1 MAAKIEGACARGRA
15 IQDSLPLFCFTRH
28 LPSHTVSAPMT
39 SVLALLATIA
49 TLFAAWRA
57 MRRIRYF
64 LHIFQLETYKFD
76 RYGRW
81 IGDHVRSVVVRRS
94 HLVGAGLLLLALV
107 GFAYARSTWVAVVLL
122 PLWALAF
129 ISSRRY
135 RSDQEKKPLAFT
147 ARMTR
152 LAMVTAFVA
161 MIPVVMGGLYGG
173 STGEAE
179 GFLWYLLGF
188 LITDL
193 GAPLWVAI
201 GAGLMLPVEAII
213 QEGFKREARRR
224 LQDRSD
230 LTVVGVTGS
239 YGKTSTKFIVAELL
253 RQKYSVYA
261 TPSSYNTP
269 MGMCLAVNEHLEP
282 QHQVLVLEYGVR
294 YPGDMDELCD
304 IAEPDVSVVTTIGVA
319 HFETMGSVDAI
330 AAEKQILVERT
341 RFDGPVVL
349 NADDERVDAM
359 TAEADGP
366 VWRISAT
373 GRSDADITAHNI
385 HYDTEG
391 TSFVVTDDTGAEATF
406 RTSLLGVHNVTN
418 VLLAVAVGRSMGMRL
433 RQMAHA
439 VERVEPIEHR
449 LQLQRQGEITVIDDA
464 FNSNPVGARN
474 AVEILDQM
482 EGGRRVIVTPGMIEL
497 GDRQWEENKAF
508 GTHIADH
515 DIDLAV
521 LIGDEQ
527 TAAIREGLDEGQYPD
542 DRVKVF
548 PSFFG
553 AQAFLD
559 TYLEPGDVVLY
570 ENDLPDQYDEG

>member
-1 MAAKIEGACARGRA
+1 
-15 IQDSLPLFCFTRH
+15 
-28 LPSHTVSAPMT
+28 MT

-57 MRRIRYF
+57 MRRLRFF

-81 IGDHVRSVVVRRS
+81 LRGHLRSVVVQRS
-94 HLVGAGLLLLALV
+94 HLVGAGLLLLASV
-107 GFAYARSTWVAVVLL
+107 GFAYVESSWVAVTLL

-135 RSDQEKKPLAFT
+135 RSDQEKKPLSFT

-152 LAMVTAFVA
+152 LAAVTALVA
-161 MIPVVMGGLYGG
+161 MSPVVLGGLYGW
-173 STGEAE
+173 SAGEAD

-201 GAGLMLPVEAII
+201 GAGVMHPVEMII

-224 LQDRSD
+224 LEERPD
-230 LTVVGVTGS
+230 LTVVGITGS

-253 RQKYSVYA
+253 RQKYNVYA

-269 MGMCLAVNEHLEP
+269 MGLCLAVNEHLDP
-282 QHQVLVLEYGVR
+282 QHQVLVLEYGIR
-294 YPGDMDELCD
+294 YSGDMDELCE
-304 IAEPDVSVVTTIGVA
+304 IVEPNASVVTTIGVA

-330 AAEKQILVERT
+330 AAEKQKLVERT
-341 RFDGPVVL
+341 RSDGPVVL
-349 NADDERVDAM
+349 NADDEHVDAM
-359 TAEADGP
+359 AAEADGP
-366 VWRISAT
+366 VWRISAM
-373 GRSDADITAHNI
+373 GRSDADITAHNV

-391 TSFVVTDDTGAEATF
+391 TSFVVRDDTGTEATF
-406 RTSLLGVHNVTN
+406 RTSLLGEHNVTN

-449 LQLQRQGEITVIDDA
+449 LELQTQGGITIIDDA
-464 FNSNPVGARN
+464 FNSNPIGARN
-474 AVEILDQM
+474 AVEILEQM
-482 EGGRRVIVTPGMIEL
+482 EGGRRVIVTPGMVEL
-497 GDRQWEENKAF
+497 GDRQWEENKTF
-508 GTHIADH
+508 GTHIAEH

-521 LIGDEQ
+521 LVGDEQ
-527 TAAIREGLDEGQYPD
+527 TAPIRDGLDEGQYPE

-548 PSFFG
+548 SSFFD
-553 AQAFLD
+553 AQAFLEK
-559 TYLEPGDVVLY
+559 YLEPGDVVLY
-570 ENDLPDQYDEG
+570 ENDLPDQYDEA